1 MINGDARGGAQSGRT
16 SHQGGA
22 QENSTQVTEN
32 AVRFTEKLKTEIR
45 NTYSMKANILGPTA
59 CAMAMQIDLLTEQQ
73 NKAKGH
79 GHPSH
84 GGAIIP
90 PAIQKEIKA
99 SMGPTFKPVLM
110 FNGEGERDPCA
121 SNNI

>member
-1 MINGDARGGAQSGRT
+1 M
-16 SHQGGA
+16 HQGGA
-22 QENSTQVTEN
+22 QGNSTHVTEN

-45 NTYSMKANILGPTA
+45 NTYSMKANILDPTA
-59 CAMAMQIDLLTEQQ
+59 FVMAMQIDLTEQR
-73 NKAKGH
+73 NKAEGH

-90 PAIQKEIKA
+90 SAIQKEIKA

-110 FNGEGERDPCA
+110 FNGEGECDPCA

>member
-1 MINGDARGGAQSGRT
+1 
-16 SHQGGA
+16 
-22 QENSTQVTEN
+22 VTEN

-59 CAMAMQIDLLTEQQ
+59 CAMAMQINLLTEQR

-90 PAIQKEIKA
+90 PAIRKEIKA
-99 SMGPTFKPVLM
+99 AMGPTFKPVLM
-110 FNGEGERDPCA
+110 FNGQGEHDPCA